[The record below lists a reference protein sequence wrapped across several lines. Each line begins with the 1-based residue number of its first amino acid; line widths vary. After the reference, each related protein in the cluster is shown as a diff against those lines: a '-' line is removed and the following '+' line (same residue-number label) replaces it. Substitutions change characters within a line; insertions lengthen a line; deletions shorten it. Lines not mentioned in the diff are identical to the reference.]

1 VSQLRI
7 FVSADSENA
16 AGARRRFRRVRGLW
30 RHHGQLEL
38 DGGPDLHADQAEGRG
53 YLSIAMDTEH
63 RAIAGAT
70 HEAIKVLMIALT
82 VATDFLVRD
91 PSL

>member
-1 VSQLRI
+1 
-7 FVSADSENA
+7 
-16 AGARRRFRRVRGLW
+16 
-30 RHHGQLEL
+30 
-38 DGGPDLHADQAEGRG
+38 
-53 YLSIAMDTEH
+53 MDTEH

-91 PSL
+91 PRL